1 MSDFRKPR
9 ADTPIVPQ
17 TALFRKRVIPQK
29 RPKGR
34 RGRKI
39 KGKRVGS
46 SVSYQDPNF
55 ILIKAADEARKERE
69 LKVRAG
75 ERAEVEIRQAGE
87 RLDLQRQEA
96 ADARVDRRRAE
107 GARQQNVILLRDQV
121 RLQAADN
128 LDARRFRQ
136 AGINLLGEFGGRQD
150 AQAQRQLDVQAQRDI
165 RDGADRDRLYA
176 EFRQIHAQ
184 GERRNGDKD
193 GNKDR
198 ESGEVEVRLRKL
210 VKRVRATTVLGV

>member
-1 MSDFRKPR
+1 MSSLDFRKPR

-17 TALFRKRVIPQK
+17 TALFRKRVISQK

-75 ERAEVEIRQAGE
+75 ERAEQELRQAGE
-87 RLDLQRQEA
+87 RLDIQRQEA
-96 ADARVDRRRAE
+96 ADARVRIWLS
-107 GARQQNVILLRDQV
+107 GLWRQPKLIQLEQHNKFSSQS
-121 RLQAADN
+121 LQ
-128 LDARRFRQ
+128 R
-136 AGINLLGEFGGRQD
+136 
-150 AQAQRQLDVQAQRDI
+150 
-165 RDGADRDRLYA
+165 
-176 EFRQIHAQ
+176 
-184 GERRNGDKD
+184 
-193 GNKDR
+193 
-198 ESGEVEVRLRKL
+198 
-210 VKRVRATTVLGV
+210 